1 MTRPFDAIVFDAFGT
16 LVHIGQP
23 TRPYA
28 QARLALEGRG
38 GQVEGF
44 ARQAMTT
51 RLPLEALAR
60 QSGAALSTADLNHYR
75 ELTQTEVASVVPFA
89 DAGKAIEAALQ
100 HADRVIVGS
109 NLATPYGTPV
119 EAWLRQWGRVQP
131 LGKAASS
138 TRLLTAF
145 SFDVGHVKPEPA
157 FYAWVARALAK
168 ATKKPVEELKIAMVG
183 DKQAEDCDGP
193 ALAGWQ
199 SHRLDRKAGQTLLD
213 APWWPKASGVPSL
226 HARRRRAG

>member
-28 QARLALEGRG
+28 QARQALEGRG

-75 ELTQTEVASVVPFA
+75 ELTQAEVASVVPFA
-89 DAGKAIEAALQ
+89 DAGKAIEAALL

-109 NLATPYGTPV
+109 NLAAPYGVAV
-119 EAWLRQWGRVQP
+119 EKWLRQWGRVQP
-131 LGKAASS
+131 LGKAAASA
-138 TRLLTAF
+138 RLLTAF

-157 FYAWVARALAK
+157 FYAWVAQALAQ
-168 ATKKPVEELKIAMVG
+168 ATSKPLEGLKIAMVG

>member
-1 MTRPFDAIVFDAFGT
+1 MNRPFDAIVFDAFGT

-23 TRPYA
+23 TRPYG
-28 QARLALEGRG
+28 QVRRALEEQG
-38 GQVEGF
+38 GQVETF

-51 RLPLEALAR
+51 HLPLETLAS
-60 QSGAALSTADLNHYR
+60 QSGAALSAAALQHYR
-75 ELTQTEVASVVPFA
+75 ELTQAEVASVVPFA
-89 DAGKAIEAALQ
+89 DAGRAIEAALQ

-109 NLATPYGTPV
+109 NLAAPYGAPV
-119 EAWLRQWGRVQP
+119 EQWLRRWGRVQA

-157 FYAWVARALAK
+157 FYAWVAQALAK
-168 ATKKPVEELKIAMVG
+168 ASRKPIEGLKIAMVG

-213 APWWPKASGVPSL
+213 ALWWPQASAARSL
-226 HARRRRAG
+226 HSRRRRAG